1 MTASARTAA
10 LLLLAVW
17 LGLLG
22 WAVPA
27 RWGIEDSLR
36 PQLERQAAVLAGSVS
51 RLVGTALG
59 HGLALTEL
67 RGVEAHLDDLR
78 QRHPALAYIAVKDPQ
93 GVVRYASGAPEAR
106 RGPQVPISAGPQT
119 VAAAGVVEVHVSAAY
134 VQASLRESA
143 LDLLVVLVV
152 VAVLVREL
160 TQYVAQAGP
169 GPASAAAVDRPMP
182 AGVRL
187 ARLRVPLLL
196 FMLSEELT
204 RALVPGFARELA
216 LQGSGTPSVSPDLLA
231 GLPIVVFMAVVAL
244 GQPVLAVWSERTGRR
259 RALAW
264 GVVLGGVGLVGAAT
278 ASGLAG
284 FVTWRALAGLGWAM
298 VFVAAQGTV
307 VAHTSP
313 LERTRAFAGF
323 VGAILVAG
331 VCGPPLGG
339 MVADHLGTRWGFVLA
354 GSVAGLALLAV
365 RLLPADPPPSRSGA
379 VASGPTHPTPPAQ
392 RALPRLLRHRGFAW
406 VTFGAALPA
415 KLLLAGL
422 CFYLVPLVLAAQGAP
437 AAATGRAQMVYA
449 LALLAVMPLA
459 TRAAERGVS
468 PTRLVGGGLAVSTLG
483 GLGLAALS
491 AAGWPPGGSVAAI
504 VVAMAVLGA
513 GQGLSIAAQSALLT
527 AWCADEADRHGTGAL
542 LGFYRLFERLGNA
555 SGPLV
560 AGVLVAGLG
569 AGGAFGALAGG
580 VLVMALLFLGFSRR
594 ERATA

>member
-1 MTASARTAA
+1 MTAPGRAAA
-10 LLLLAVW
+10 LLMVAVW

-36 PQLERQAAVLAGSVS
+36 PKLERQAAVLAGSVA

-59 HGLALTEL
+59 HGLTLNEL

-78 QRHPALAYIAVKDPQ
+78 QRHPALAYIAVKDAQ
-93 GVVRYASGAPEAR
+93 GVVRYASGVPEAG
-106 RGPQVPISAGPQT
+106 RGPEVPLPAGPQ
-119 VAAAGVVEVHVSAAY
+119 ADAPAGTVEVHVSAAY

-160 TQYVAQAGP
+160 MQYVAQAGP
-169 GPASAAAVDRPMP
+169 GAVAASAAASAPP
-182 AGVRL
+182 AEARL

-204 RALVPGFARELA
+204 RALVPGFARDLA
-216 LQGSGTPSVSPDLLA
+216 LQDPAGPSVSPDLLA

-264 GVVLGGVGLVGAAT
+264 GVALGGVGLAGAAT
-278 ASGLAG
+278 ADGVAA
-284 FVTWRALAGLGWAM
+284 FVAWRALAGLGWAM

-307 VAHTSP
+307 VAHTPPS
-313 LERTRAFAGF
+313 ERTRAFAGF
-323 VGAILVAG
+323 VSAILVAG

-339 MVADHLGTRWGFVLA
+339 MLADHLGPRWGFVLA
-354 GSVAGLALLAV
+354 AGVAGLALLAV
-365 RLLPADPPPSRSGA
+365 RLLPADPRPLPGAA
-379 VASGPTHPTPPAQ
+379 VATALTH
-392 RALPRLLRHRGFAW
+392 RALPRLLRHRGFAL

-459 TRAAERGVS
+459 TRAAESGVS
-468 PTRLVGGGLAVSTLG
+468 SARLVGGGLALSTLG
-483 GLGLAALS
+483 GLALAALA
-491 AAGWPPGGSVAAI
+491 AAGWPPGSSVAAI
-504 VVAMAVLGA
+504 VAAMAVLGA

-580 VLVMALLFLGFSRR
+580 VLMTAALFLWFSRR
-594 ERATA
+594 RGAPP

>member
-1 MTASARTAA
+1 MNAPGRAAA
-10 LLLLAVW
+10 LLMLAVW

-78 QRHPALAYIAVKDPQ
+78 QRHPALAYIAVKDTQ
-93 GVVRYASGAPEAR
+93 GGVRYASGMPEAG
-106 RGPQVPISAGPQT
+106 RGPEVPISAGPQ
-119 VAAAGVVEVHVSAAY
+119 ADAPAGTVEVHVSAAY
-134 VQASLRESA
+134 VRASLRESA

-160 TQYVAQAGP
+160 MQYVAQAGP
-169 GPASAAAVDRPMP
+169 GPVAPAAAGSALPTG
-182 AGVRL
+182 ARL

-216 LQGSGTPSVSPDLLA
+216 LQGYSAPSVSPDLLA

-264 GVVLGGVGLVGAAT
+264 GVALGGAGLVGAAT

-307 VAHTSP
+307 VAHTAPS
-313 LERTRAFAGF
+313 ERTRAFAGF
-323 VGAILVAG
+323 VSAILVAG

-365 RLLPADPPPSRSGA
+365 RLLPADPRPLPGGA
-379 VASGPTHPTPPAQ
+379 AASGPTTPTPLTH
-392 RALPRLLRHRGFAW
+392 RALPRLLRHRGFVR

-468 PTRLVGGGLAVSTLG
+468 SARLVGGGLALSTLG
-483 GLGLAALS
+483 GLGLAALA

-560 AGVLVAGLG
+560 AGALVAGLG

-580 VLVMALLFLGFSRR
+580 VLMTALLFLWFSRR
-594 ERATA
+594 EGATA

>member
-1 MTASARTAA
+1 MTAPGRAAA
-10 LLLLAVW
+10 LLMVAVW

-36 PQLERQAAVLAGSVS
+36 PKLERQAAVLAGSVA

-59 HGLALTEL
+59 HGLTLNEL

-78 QRHPALAYIAVKDPQ
+78 QRHPALAYIAVKDAQ
-93 GVVRYASGAPEAR
+93 GVVRYASGVPEAG
-106 RGPQVPISAGPQT
+106 RGPEVPLPAGPQ
-119 VAAAGVVEVHVSAAY
+119 ADAPAGTVEVHVSAAY

-160 TQYVAQAGP
+160 MQYVAQAGP
-169 GPASAAAVDRPMP
+169 GAAAASAAASAPP
-182 AGVRL
+182 AGARL

-204 RALVPGFARELA
+204 RALVPGFARDLA
-216 LQGSGTPSVSPDLLA
+216 LQDPAGPSVSPDLLA

-264 GVVLGGVGLVGAAT
+264 GVALGGAGLAGAAT
-278 ASGLAG
+278 ADGVAA
-284 FVTWRALAGLGWAM
+284 FVAWRALAGLGWAM

-307 VAHTSP
+307 VAHTPPS
-313 LERTRAFAGF
+313 ERTRAFAGF
-323 VGAILVAG
+323 VSAILVAG

-339 MVADHLGTRWGFVLA
+339 MLADHLGPRWGFVLA
-354 GSVAGLALLAV
+354 AGVAGLALLAV
-365 RLLPADPPPSRSGA
+365 RLLPADPRPLPGAA
-379 VASGPTHPTPPAQ
+379 VATALTH
-392 RALPRLLRHRGFAW
+392 RALPRLLRHRGFAL

-459 TRAAERGVS
+459 TRAAESGVS
-468 PTRLVGGGLAVSTLG
+468 SARLVGGGLALSTLG
-483 GLGLAALS
+483 GLALAALA
-491 AAGWPPGGSVAAI
+491 AAGWPPGSSVAAI
-504 VVAMAVLGA
+504 VAAMAILGA

-580 VLVMALLFLGFSRR
+580 VLMTAALFLWFSRR
-594 ERATA
+594 RGAPP